1 MTSMID
7 SLDFGHNDAKR
18 DHNLPQYFLDRGG
31 NRGHG
36 NRGQTTF
43 VQRKEADLDSFR
55 QPEKSMQPTPLARR

>member
-18 DHNLPQYFLDRGG
+18 DHNLPQYFLDRG
-31 NRGHG
+31 G